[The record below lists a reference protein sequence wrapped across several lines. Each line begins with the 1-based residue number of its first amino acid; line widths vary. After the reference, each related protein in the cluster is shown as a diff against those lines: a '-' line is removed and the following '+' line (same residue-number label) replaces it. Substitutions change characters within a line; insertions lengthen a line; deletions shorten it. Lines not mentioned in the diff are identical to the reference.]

1 MKVNKT
7 LYILLL
13 LLPLVI
19 TLAALPYLP
28 DQVPGHYN
36 IHNQVDRWGSKYEM
50 LITPA
55 ITIVFGLGM
64 LPIARLAGKQEGEG
78 ENNYKITLFTS
89 MLCMGLFT
97 AMTLY
102 FLYAAFTRTQD
113 LDTLEVSMDSLLWLL
128 MGGFLILSGN
138 IMPKAKKNSFLGLR
152 TTWSMSSD
160 VAWKKSQRFG
170 GISAILCGA
179 AMILVSLVLR
189 GMLCTLLCL
198 MLLVAMVVL
207 DVVYS
212 YHAAKNP

>member
-7 LYILLL
+7 LYILLM

-28 DQVPGHYN
+28 DQVPAHYD

-50 LITPA
+50 LITPV

-64 LPIARLAGKQEGEG
+64 LPIAKLAGKQEGEG

-89 MLCMGLFT
+89 MLCMGLFA
-97 AMTLY
+97 AMTVY

-113 LDTLEVSMDSLLWLL
+113 LNALEVSLDSLLWLL
-128 MGGFLILSGN
+128 MGGFLILTGN
-138 IMPKAKKNSFLGLR
+138 IMPKAKKNSLLGLR
-152 TTWSMSSD
+152 TTWSMSGD
-160 VAWKKSQRFG
+160 EAWKKSQRFG
-170 GISAILCGA
+170 GISAMVCGTV
-179 AMILVSLVLR
+179 MILLSLVLR

-207 DVVYS
+207 DVVYT

>member
-1 MKVNKT
+1 MKINKAW
-7 LYILLL
+7 YIILM

-28 DQVPGHYN
+28 DQVPGHYD

-50 LITPA
+50 LITPV

-64 LPIARLAGKQEGEG
+64 LPIAKLAGKQEGEG

-89 MLCMGLFT
+89 MLCMGLFA
-97 AMTLY
+97 AMTVY

-113 LDTLEVSMDSLLWLL
+113 LNALEVSLDSLLWLL
-128 MGGFLILSGN
+128 MGGFLILTGN
-138 IMPKAKKNSFLGLR
+138 IMPKAKKNSLLGLR
-152 TTWSMSSD
+152 TTWSMSGD
-160 VAWKKSQRFG
+160 EAWKKSQRFG
-170 GISAILCGA
+170 GISAMVCGTV
-179 AMILVSLVLR
+179 MILLSLVLR

>member
-7 LYILLL
+7 LYILLM

-28 DQVPGHYN
+28 DQVPGHYD

-50 LITPA
+50 LITPV

-64 LPIARLAGKQEGEG
+64 LPIAKLAGKQEGEG

-89 MLCMGLFT
+89 MLCMGLFA
-97 AMTLY
+97 AMTVY

-113 LDTLEVSMDSLLWLL
+113 LNALEVSLDSLLWLL
-128 MGGFLILSGN
+128 MGGFLILTGN
-138 IMPKAKKNSFLGLR
+138 IMPKAKKNSLLGLR
-152 TTWSMSSD
+152 TTWSMSGD
-160 VAWKKSQRFG
+160 EAWKKSQRFG
-170 GISAILCGA
+170 GISAMVCGTV
-179 AMILVSLVLR
+179 MILLSLVLR